1 MSHNNSPGNKGDDK
15 NHVVHQQNLVEQQ
28 NNIVEPHQQNMSEE
42 QRKRFLDSLVEE
54 QVSKPLERHEMLNF
68 VSRIRALKI
77 YYELL
82 KETKD
87 ETKRDASREES
98 SGSSRL
104 G

>member
-28 NNIVEPHQQNMSEE
+28 NNMSEE

-68 VSRIRALKI
+68 ASRIRALNI

>member
-15 NHVVHQQNLVEQQ
+15 
-28 NNIVEPHQQNMSEE
+28 NMSEE

-54 QVSKPLERHEMLNF
+54 QVSKPIEPHELLNF

-77 YYELL
+77 YYEQL

-87 ETKRDASREES
+87 ETKWDASREES

>member
-28 NNIVEPHQQNMSEE
+28 NNMSEE

-54 QVSKPLERHEMLNF
+54 QVSKPIERHEMLNF
-68 VSRIRALKI
+68 VSRIRALNI